1 MPKKITQFNIDTTNI
16 SQHGESRSFSILGQ
30 SGAGFFL
37 TIKNED
43 GSYYNFE
50 TRSFQTSETYLQ
62 QTIVGT
68 EFSSII
74 SFPPVSD
81 ADRYDF
87 FLLADV
93 SLDSEHDNYIEARDI
108 DGSISVNDSYGSNSN
123 LVKKVIYQTLDQ
135 VLTIDTVNLSG
146 GSGFN
151 SYTDTTDTITVNYQG
166 STPVTPFT
174 ITITSANGS
183 AFSLARQPVANDF
196 LAKTASRTIGSAVT
210 TGLSED
216 LKVWELD
223 NVADIAEGMTVL
235 GTNVTANTIVKTS
248 EVAINPPATPLNPN
262 PTITT
267 FVQPAVTR
275 RGPVTI
281 TRDGTTNIVTTSFTG
296 NVCFNVA
303 QDSGLADDT
312 DLVFYA
318 WGPSQ
323 INTMKG
329 WDISIT
335 DLKAEITKP
344 TTTTTSAVSNST
356 SVPITS
362 ARGIMDGDV
371 SSVSSL
377 NIDSTVADPTVT
389 TIGSYNESSG
399 QTATLTLS
407 AAQTLEDGEVLT
419 FDNAGQT
426 ITITGNIKVDNADAS
441 VSIFLDVSKFVI
453 ATVETA

>member
-16 SQHGESRSFSILGQ
+16 SQHGEARSFNILGQ

-68 EFSSII
+68 EFSSIV

-108 DGSISVNDSYGSNSN
+108 DGSISVNNSYGSNSN

-135 VLTIDTVNLSG
+135 VLTIDPIANSSA
-146 GSGFN
+146 SGFT
-151 SYTDTTDTITVNYQG
+151 SFTDTTDTVTVNYQG

-174 ITITSANGS
+174 ITVTSANGN

-196 LAKTASRTIGSAVT
+196 YSKTLLRTVGSSVASN
-210 TGLSED
+210 LSED

-223 NVADIAEGMTVL
+223 NVADIAEGMTVS
-235 GTNVTANTIVKTS
+235 GTNITANTFVKTS
-248 EVAINPPATPLNPN
+248 EVTITPPATPRDPN
-262 PTITT
+262 PTIVT
-267 FVQPAVTR
+267 FVQPAVVR
-275 RGPVTI
+275 RGPITI

-303 QDSGLADDT
+303 QGSGLADDT
-312 DLVFYA
+312 DVQFFA
-318 WGPSQ
+318 WGPNQ
-323 INTMKG
+323 LKTMNG

-344 TTTTTSAVSNST
+344 TTTTTSAVSSST

-362 ARGIMDGDV
+362 ARGIMDGGV

-377 NIDSTVADPTVT
+377 NIDSTVTDPTVT
-389 TIGSYNESSG
+389 TIGSYNESSA

-426 ITITGNIKVDNADAS
+426 VTITGNIKVNNAGATT
-441 VSIFLDVSKFVI
+441 SIFLDFSKFII

>member
-108 DGSISVNDSYGSNSN
+108 DGSISVNNSYGSNSN

-196 LAKTASRTIGSAVT
+196 LTKTLSRTIGSAVAT
-210 TGLSED
+210 NLSED

-235 GTNVTANTIVKTS
+235 GTNVTANTVVKTS

-377 NIDSTVADPTVT
+377 NIDSSATDPTVT
-389 TIGSYNESSG
+389 TIGSYNESSA